1 MTQQVIVTVE
11 NSSLNDQLNVIR
23 LERLFTKYELDY
35 MKIHMSK
42 SIEYVYTCHDLSD
55 EGVQHFKK
63 FLSMLVELVYPVP
76 HRDKSSYDRSAPR
89 TGIKDRELV
98 IETVQ
103 GGKLN
108 DDKVRQLFRIL
119 TNGE

>member
-35 MKIHMSK
+35 MKIHLSK

-63 FLSMLVELVYPVP
+63 FLSMLVELVYTAP
-76 HRDKSSYDRSAPR
+76 SYDRR
-89 TGIKDRELV
+89 IKDRELV
-98 IETVQ
+98 IGTVQ